1 MPASGLGGHGP
12 NPGRISR
19 HVDMAAP
26 NLKKRPT
33 FGERLVAFHHLWS
46 LLQFVRQ
53 ASPTL
58 TAASFALRMLRA
70 MLPVLMLYVGKLILD
85 EVVAQAQMPSPGS
98 TLQAWLA
105 SDRLQTVAEL
115 LALEFALAVA
125 SDLLARAS
133 SLVDGLLS
141 ELYSNFASVRL
152 MEHAAILDL
161 EQFERSDQQDG
172 LERARRQVIGRTTLL
187 TQVFGQVQDVL
198 TVLSFAAGLLA
209 YAPWLLALLLFALV
223 PAFLGE
229 TYFNAQ
235 DYRLNYQRTPE
246 RRQLD
251 YMRYLGASVDTVK
264 EVKLF
269 GLNDFLIERFK
280 LFAARI
286 FLDNRR
292 LAIRRAAWGG
302 GFAAVGSLA
311 YYLAYATIVWRTL
324 EGEFSIGDMSFL
336 AGSFLRLRGLL
347 QGLLLGFS
355 QIAAQTMYL
364 GDLFAFFEA
373 RPKITSIADPV
384 AFPAP
389 LKTGLRFENVSFRY
403 PDSERWVVR
412 HLSFTLKAGEVLA
425 LVGEN
430 GAGKTT
436 IVKLLARLY
445 DPTEGRI
452 LLDGRDLRDYDLLQ
466 LRSHIGVIFQ
476 DFVRFHFTAGEN
488 IAMGR
493 VGDADDRARVRAAAE
508 RSLADQVVAR
518 LPKGFDQPLGK
529 RFDEG
534 VELSGGEWQKIA
546 IARAYMRDADIL
558 ILDEPTAA
566 LDARAEYE
574 VFKRFRDLSQGK
586 TAIIISH
593 RFSTVRMA
601 DRIVVL
607 DAGEIVEAGAHAEL
621 VAAGGRYAEL
631 FELQAAGYR

>member
-1 MPASGLGGHGP
+1 MDLSGTLGARVGSFRHLPAL
-12 NPGRISR
+12 
-19 HVDMAAP
+19 
-26 NLKKRPT
+26 L
-33 FGERLVAFHHLWS
+33 RLVA
-46 LLQFVRQ
+46 Q
-53 ASPTL
+53 ASPAL
-58 TAASFALRMLRA
+58 TIASFVLRLVRA
-70 MLPVLMLYVGKLILD
+70 TLPVLMLYVGKLIID
-85 EVVAQAQMPSPGS
+85 EVVAQVQSSPP
-98 TLQAWLA
+98 ADWLA
-105 SDRLQTVAEL
+105 SGRLQPVAWL

-161 EQFERSDQQDG
+161 EQFERSDEQDG

-187 TQVFGQVQDVL
+187 TQVFGQIQDAL
-198 TVLSFAAGLLA
+198 TVVTFAAGLFA
-209 YAPWLLALLLFALV
+209 YAPWLFVLLLVALV

-229 TYFNAQ
+229 NHFNAQ
-235 DYRLNYQRTPE
+235 DYRLNYRRSPE

-251 YMRYLGASVDTVK
+251 YVRYLASSVDTIK

-269 GLNDFLIERFK
+269 GLNRFLIERFK
-280 LFAARI
+280 LFAGRI
-286 FLDNRR
+286 YADNKR
-292 LAIRRAAWGG
+292 LAIRRATWGG
-302 GFAAVGSLA
+302 IFAALGSLA
-311 YYLAYATIVWRTL
+311 YYAAYAFIVWRTL
-324 EGEFSIGDMSFL
+324 AGEFSIGDMTFL

-347 QGLLLGFS
+347 QSLLLGVA
-355 QIAAQTMYL
+355 QIASQTMYL
-364 GDLFAFFEA
+364 GDLFAFFA
-373 RPKITSIADPV
+373 AQPGIRSIDNPRPFPSPIRTGIA
-384 AFPAP
+384 
-389 LKTGLRFENVSFRY
+389 FENVGFRY

-412 HLSFTLKAGEVLA
+412 NLSFSLEAGEVLA

-452 LLDGRDLRDYDLLQ
+452 LLDGHDLREYDLAQ

-493 VGDADDRARVRAAAE
+493 IVAVDDSVRVKSAAE

-518 LPKGFDQPLGK
+518 LPKGYGQTLGK
-529 RFDEG
+529 RFEEG

-546 IARAYMRDADIL
+546 IARAYMRDADVL

-574 VFKRFRDLSQGK
+574 VFRRFRDLSRGK

-601 DRIVVL
+601 DRILVL
-607 DAGEIVEAGAHAEL
+607 DRGQVIEIGSHAEL

>member
-1 MPASGLGGHGP
+1 
-12 NPGRISR
+12 
-19 HVDMAAP
+19 MADP
-26 NLKKRPT
+26 KIKKRWL
-33 FGERLVAFHHLWS
+33 FSERVGAFRHLPS
-46 LLQFVRQ
+46 LLRLVRQ

-58 TAASFALRMLRA
+58 TIASFGLRLARA
-70 MLPVLMLYVGKLILD
+70 TLPVLMLYVGKLIID
-85 EVVAQAQMPSPGS
+85 EVVVQSQLPSPGA
-98 TLQAWLA
+98 TLADWIGSGHLHF
-105 SDRLQTVAEL
+105 VGWL
-115 LALEFALAVA
+115 LALEFTLAVL

-141 ELYSNFASVRL
+141 ELYSNFASVLL

-187 TQVFGQVQDVL
+187 TQVFGQIQDAL
-198 TVLSFAAGLLA
+198 TVVSFAAGLLT
-209 YAPWLLALLLFALV
+209 YAPWLLALLLFTLV

-229 TYFNAQ
+229 THFNAQ
-235 DYRLNYQRTPE
+235 DYRLNYVRTPD

-251 YMRYLGASVDTVK
+251 YVRYLGSSVDTIK
-264 EVKLF
+264 EIKLF
-269 GLNDFLIERFK
+269 GLNAFLIERFK
-280 LFAARI
+280 LFASRI
-286 FLDNRR
+286 YADNRR
-292 LAIRRAAWGG
+292 LSIRRATWGG
-302 GFAAVGSLA
+302 LFAALGSLA
-311 YYLAYATIVWRTL
+311 YYLAYAAIVWRTV
-324 EGEFSIGDMSFL
+324 EGQFSIGDMSFL

-347 QGLLLGFS
+347 QSLLLGFS
-355 QIAAQTMYL
+355 QIAGQTMYL
-364 GDLFAFFEA
+364 GDLFAFFDA
-373 RPKITSIADPV
+373 KPSIKSIENPRV
-384 AFPAP
+384 FPSPIGVGIA
-389 LKTGLRFENVSFRY
+389 FENVSFRY
-403 PDSERWVVR
+403 PDSDRWIVR
-412 HLSFTLKAGEVLA
+412 NLDFTLKAGEVLA

-452 LLDGRDLRDYDLLQ
+452 LLDGHDLREYDLLQ

-493 VGDADDRARVRAAAE
+493 VVAADDQQRVRIAAE

-518 LPKGFDQPLGK
+518 LPKGFGQPLGK
-529 RFDEG
+529 RFNEG
-534 VELSGGEWQKIA
+534 IELSGGEWQKIA
-546 IARAYMRDADIL
+546 IARAYMRDADVL

-566 LDARAEYE
+566 LDARSEYE
-574 VFKRFRDLSQGK
+574 VFKRFRDLSSGK

-601 DRIVVL
+601 DRILVL
-607 DAGEIVEAGAHAEL
+607 DSGQVVEAGSHEDL